1 MSASATTHLDYI
13 AARLADEP
21 ALARFASRLSVA
33 GGADEVVVTLAGRS
47 LSIRPSGH
55 GLVVGGDEVGLGVA
69 PADTLV
75 HVVNRLAIRLSQM
88 DG

>member
-1 MSASATTHLDYI
+1 MTNASTHLDYI

-21 ALARFASRLSVA
+21 VLARFASRLSIA
-33 GGADEVVVTLAGRS
+33 GGADEIVVTLAGRS
-47 LSIRPSGH
+47 LSIRPSGQ
-55 GLVVGGDEVGLGVA
+55 GLVIGGDEIGLGAA
-69 PADTLV
+69 PSDTLA